1 MQDTINQLFLILNIK
16 SEKHNTTYNYQI
28 EIVYNS
34 TRKEIFPK
42 RRILKYVGGKL
53 AEKIFVNGKVDTIKF
68 LNDEIKKYN

>member
-1 MQDTINQLFLILNIK
+1 MQKTILILNIK

-28 EIVYNS
+28 ENVYNS